1 MGGPEQSE
9 EFIKLSNL
17 CDLHRWEVSKSPGGE
32 IHELKDDYASIK
44 WLERLQ
50 LSKSYKQEAHK
61 FSSKIAW

>member
-1 MGGPEQSE
+1 MGGG
-9 EFIKLSNL
+9 LSSRRSSLNYQISGI
-17 CDLHRWEVSKSPGGE
+17 CIDGKSPGGE
-32 IHELKDDYASIK
+32 IYELKDDYASIK